1 MKLYHGTNICFD
13 EIDITKSQR
22 GKDFGCGFYLSADY
36 KQAHDLAVYKSFQFG
51 GEPLVLTY
59 EFDETFLSD
68 GTLNYLHFDEYSQE
82 WAEFILAN
90 RENKESSNIHTYDVV
105 YGPIAN
111 DKVGVQIRNLM
122 ESNISFEI
130 FLERLKFMKGITF
143 QSFFQGE
150 RAIKLLKRK

>member
-1 MKLYHGTNICFD
+1 MKLYHGTNISFD
-13 EIDITKSQR
+13 EIDVTKSQR

-36 KQAHDLAVYKSFQFG
+36 KQAYELALYKSFQLG
-51 GEPLVLTY
+51 GEPLVQTY

-68 GTLNYLHFDEYSQE
+68 GTLSYLHFDDYSSE
-82 WAEFILAN
+82 WAKFILAN
-90 RENKESSNIHTYDVV
+90 RENKERLNIHPYDVV

-122 ESNISFEI
+122 EENISFET

-143 QSFFQGE
+143 QYFFQGE
-150 RAIKLLKRK
+150 RAVKLLRRV